1 MQRVFRTAARIL
13 TITFFTIL
21 FLFPAPSHAQPT
33 VELSRIEELEQSM
46 EANLTWNLEN
56 ALLLYY
62 PENKFVVKANVELVP
77 VKVPREL
84 PKLPEALLNR
94 EVSHLPGLPFLPGAN
109 ETQPSDAETNSSLA
123 REVEKQRL
131 ALKRAWVNVL
141 LDENF
146 TDSDVRFI
154 RRLVALTADLD
165 PRRGD
170 QVKVERMPFPLRE
183 IPVEEPA
190 RAEAPPAQ
198 PESLPPTDQKSTPS
212 WLPWAAL
219 AGVILLFLLL
229 FVWSIRKI
237 VRALSDGL
245 QPLQHLQTQR
255 GESQPASADKTELV
269 RRIEEEKQAEHL
281 QKLKSEIIDAV
292 VGTPVMA
299 AKLLQTWIQH
309 HGERGYEDAAL
320 LILATSRSLIDLLA
334 PYLGPETA
342 GHIQL
347 KMDQISREQIDTHQ
361 EAVLERFE
369 RELRQYAL
377 RVQAKQ
383 EEEDAL
389 AFLYKMSDDQLLH
402 LIKPLK
408 KGIKAIVLAQLRPEK
423 AAKILRTFD
432 PETRRAVLAAMGNI
446 QNIPA
451 DVYQHIARQLAGR
464 AQELERM
471 RFVKADGVEAL
482 VEVLDQ
488 LDEQTQI
495 DTLQHLQTQDVE
507 LAKRVRSRFLTFDD
521 LLEMPEDQLRDL
533 AVQVDRELLAK
544 SLTTVDE
551 AAAEKIIQALPDQL
565 AEMVRAS
572 LETLH
577 DVPEAEVV
585 QARKE
590 LLRTARDL
598 FQKGE
603 IKLKQE

>member
-1 MQRVFRTAARIL
+1 MQFGFRTTARAYVMAFMAFALSWPL
-13 TITFFTIL
+13 TGL
-21 FLFPAPSHAQPT
+21 GQELAQ
-33 VELSRIEELEQSM
+33 LSRIEELEKSM

-56 ALLLYY
+56 ALLMYY

-77 VKVPREL
+77 VKVQNEL

-94 EVSHLPGLPFLPGAN
+94 EVNHLPGLPFLPDAN
-109 ETQPSDAETNSSLA
+109 SPQATNPEVQSSLA
-123 REVEKQRL
+123 RQVKEQRL

-170 QVKVERMPFPLRE
+170 QVKVERMPFPLRDV
-183 IPVEEPA
+183 PVEEPA
-190 RAEAPPAQ
+190 LAEEPPVQ
-198 PESLPPTDQKSTPS
+198 PDTLPAETEASSP
-212 WLPWAAL
+212 WWPWAIL
-219 AGVILLFLLL
+219 AGALLLFLLL
-229 FVWSIRKI
+229 FVWSMRKL

-245 QPLQHLQTQR
+245 RPLQHLHTPP
-255 GESQPASADKTELV
+255 PAVKPALAPAAEVAQQL
-269 RRIEEEKQAEHL
+269 EEEKQAEQV
-281 QKLKSEIIDAV
+281 QKLKSEVIDAI
-292 VGTPVMA
+292 VGTPAMTA
-299 AKLLQTWIQH
+299 RLLQTWIQH
-309 HGERGYEDAAL
+309 HGERGYEEVAIL
-320 LILATSRSLIDLLA
+320 MLATSRSLIDLLA
-334 PYLGPETA
+334 PYIGPEAA
-342 GHIQL
+342 GNVQL
-347 KMDQISREQIDTHQ
+347 KMDQLTQEQLEQQQ
-361 EAVLERFE
+361 EAVLERFD
-369 RELRQYAL
+369 RELRHYAL
-377 RVQAKQ
+377 RVRARQ

-432 PETRRAVLAAMGNI
+432 PEARRAVLAAMGNI

-521 LLEMPEDQLRDL
+521 LLEMPVDKLRDL
-533 AVQVDRELLAK
+533 AIQVDRELLAK

-551 AAAEKIIQALPDQL
+551 AAAEKIIRALPEQL

-585 QARKE
+585 QARRE

-598 FQKGE
+598 FQKSE
-603 IKLKQE
+603 TNPKHE